1 MARWKRTT
9 YDGWGNDAFQTHGRE
24 PKAKTDGF
32 HGWNWKT
39 PPVNMKSQK
48 SASQRVILFLFE
60 SLMMLA
66 WHVIRNTMRVST
78 VWVCQIS
85 FRSCAMTVSNYS
97 LCLVHKSVVIRK
109 ISNSHVTTKSRKSS
123 NFIFLQ
129 LPVSHPLNT
138 ICSQRFK

>member
-1 MARWKRTT
+1 MLFVEVSNLAGVLAQIVDMTRWKRTT
-9 YDGWGNDAFQTHGRE
+9 YDGWGSDAFQTHGRE

-66 WHVIRNTMRVST
+66 WHVIKNAMRVST
-78 VWVCQIS
+78 V
-85 FRSCAMTVSNYS
+85 
-97 LCLVHKSVVIRK
+97 
-109 ISNSHVTTKSRKSS
+109 
-123 NFIFLQ
+123 
-129 LPVSHPLNT
+129 
-138 ICSQRFK
+138 